1 MKKNSR
7 PRKRFTSDT
16 VFDLANRIFMIFI
29 FLIFAWPLWFVM
41 IASFSDPNAVNAGKV
56 IFFPVDAHLEGYKM
70 VFTNKDI
77 WMGYINSIFYT
88 VVGTAVNMIMTIF
101 AAYPLSRME
110 FMPRKFFTV
119 MFLITMYFG
128 GGMIPTFLQV
138 KALGLVDSRLAMI
151 IPGAVSIFN
160 VLLLRSFFMYG
171 VPKSIEEAAM
181 LDGANPYQL
190 LIRIYLPLVKPTL
203 AVLVLYYAV
212 GHWNDY
218 YSALIYMNN
227 RDYFPLQSILR
238 EILISDKID
247 LEAGAL
253 NAQSAMERMKIAGT
267 MKYSVIIVSTL
278 PLMLIYP
285 FIQKHFVKGIMI
297 GAVKG

>member
-1 MKKNSR
+1 
-7 PRKRFTSDT
+7 
-16 VFDLANRIFMIFI
+16 MIFI